1 MREIQV
7 GWPDAWKGKEAGCIS
22 MRESWKKGA
31 GQLGQNPKAVD
42 DEPSYQGVK
51 EKTGLFVGTQPQ
63 LSFPDNSHQASFVIF
78 TN

>member
-1 MREIQV
+1 MVDPTPGR
-7 GWPDAWKGKEAGCIS
+7 GPGKEAGCIS

-51 EKTGLFVGTQPQ
+51 EKTGLLFLPFNK
-63 LSFPDNSHQASFVIF
+63 LSVPYVA
-78 TN
+78 